1 MADSRV
7 GTFSFPYCCFCRP
20 LWRLDCQWVRH
31 TPSPSWP
38 MLPARSPTP
47 SRQTPKSFL
56 PSHNRNTSLCFFLAC
71 FLFFPS
77 LQFQKPHARTHT
89 HKSSDSVAE
98 ARRNETPKLIV
109 TKMLVSSAKEPHHHH
124 PASRPHH
131 PTSNSQRPTLLCQI
145 GNIKTSTA
153 LLSVYNL
160 CVSNSSRATKLLD
173 TDCWRAAANNNAL
186 PLSAWIHLSRSTM
199 PRNSQ
204 EKAHQ
209 HVFFGGNFT
218 IQTFKPTKAAATT
231 TKERSVLPTIQTQDR
246 QTNAQRK
253 FCNRKK
259 QHIKREE
266 RKEGRRPPF
275 PLALLYVKINH

>member
-1 MADSRV
+1 
-7 GTFSFPYCCFCRP
+7 
-20 LWRLDCQWVRH
+20 
-31 TPSPSWP
+31 

-71 FLFFPS
+71 FLSFLLCNSKSPT
-77 LQFQKPHARTHT
+77 HAHT

-109 TKMLVSSAKEPHHHH
+109 TKMLVSSAKEPQHHH

-153 LLSVYNL
+153 VLSVYNL

-186 PLSAWIHLSRSTM
+186 PLSA
-199 PRNSQ
+199 
-204 EKAHQ
+204 
-209 HVFFGGNFT
+209 
-218 IQTFKPTKAAATT
+218 
-231 TKERSVLPTIQTQDR
+231 
-246 QTNAQRK
+246 
-253 FCNRKK
+253 
-259 QHIKREE
+259 
-266 RKEGRRPPF
+266 
-275 PLALLYVKINH
+275 